1 MKLASFVI
9 CSILFVIALF
19 STLIYFANHAE
30 KPAPPAAVRV
40 EDQPTITLQQFEV
53 TARGLAFQAMDT
65 GFMFGYAA
73 AGLGATKQD
82 AEELRL
88 YIRSNRLDYLT
99 AWFAQHTAVQTN
111 GTART
116 NTTTAPAQ

>member
-1 MKLASFVI
+1 MKLVPFVL
-9 CSILFVIALF
+9 CSIALSVACLAGVLSF
-19 STLIYFANHAE
+19 SAKT

-40 EDQPTITLQQFEV
+40 EDQPTITLQQFEI

-82 AEELRL
+82 AEELRV
-88 YIRSNRLDYLT
+88 YIRSNRMDYLT
-99 AWFAQHTAVQTN
+99 AWFAQHTALQTN
-111 GTART
+111 VTART
-116 NTTTAPAQ
+116 NTIAPAQ

>member
-1 MKLASFVI
+1 MKLVPFVL
-9 CSILFVIALF
+9 CSIALSVACLAGVLSF
-19 STLIYFANHAE
+19 SAKT

-88 YIRSNRLDYLT
+88 YIRSNRMDYLT
-99 AWFAQHTAVQTN
+99 AWFAQHTALQTN